1 MKTPQPVLPYWTST
15 NIYTSSLLYRI
26 PVFQTAKTS
35 SVLPWMFRGCIS
47 KDNDKVLIK
56 LKEEKKELLGDHD
69 ILKILDYGETDD
81 DHKIDSVS

>member
-1 MKTPQPVLPYWTST
+1 MLVYG
-15 NIYTSSLLYRI
+15 I

>member
-1 MKTPQPVLPYWTST
+1 
-15 NIYTSSLLYRI
+15 
-26 PVFQTAKTS
+26 
-35 SVLPWMFRGCIS
+35 MFRGCIS